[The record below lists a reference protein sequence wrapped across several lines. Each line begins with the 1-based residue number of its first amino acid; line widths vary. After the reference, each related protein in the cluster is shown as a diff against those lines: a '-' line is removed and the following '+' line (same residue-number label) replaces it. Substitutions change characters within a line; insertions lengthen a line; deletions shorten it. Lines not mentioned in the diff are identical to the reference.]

1 MQDER
6 RRVPRIPV
14 RMVAKVMTRQSLTY
28 DCLVRD
34 ISTLG
39 ARLEFPTT
47 ASLPDRFE
55 LTLEKARTIRACRV
69 AWRTNTLVG
78 VEFQGIS
85 IGRAA

>member
-1 MQDER
+1 MQDR
-6 RRVPRIPV
+6 RRVPRTPV
-14 RMVAKVMTRQSLTY
+14 LMGAKVMTGPSHTY

-47 ASLPDRFE
+47 TLIPDRFE
-55 LTLEKARTIRACRV
+55 VAFEKARTIRVCQV
-69 AWRTNTLVG
+69 AWRTSTQVG
-78 VEFQGIS
+78 VEFQGTS

>member
-1 MQDER
+1 
-6 RRVPRIPV
+6 V
-14 RMVAKVMTRQSLTY
+14 RMAAKILTGPSQTY

-39 ARLEFPTT
+39 ARLEFTTT

-55 LTLEKARTIRACRV
+55 LAFEKAQTVRVCRV
-69 AWRTNTLVG
+69 AWRTNTQVG

>member
-1 MQDER
+1 
-6 RRVPRIPV
+6 V
-14 RMVAKVMTRQSLTY
+14 RMAAKVLTGPSHTY

-39 ARLEFPTT
+39 ARLEFTTT

-55 LTLEKARTIRACRV
+55 LAFEKARTLRVCRV
-69 AWRTNTLVG
+69 AWRTNTQVG
-78 VEFQGIS
+78 VEFQGMS